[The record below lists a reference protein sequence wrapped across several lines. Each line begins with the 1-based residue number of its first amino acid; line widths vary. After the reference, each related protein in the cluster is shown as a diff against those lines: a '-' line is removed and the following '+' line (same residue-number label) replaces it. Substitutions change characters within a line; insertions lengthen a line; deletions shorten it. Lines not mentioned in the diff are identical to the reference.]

1 MKTMTSWKERLLPL
15 GAAMLSTTVVRAQAA
30 DAVIAAAPA
39 PASME
44 IVYLLLAVAV
54 LQVVIILSL
63 SGILRTLGGTG
74 TVWADYLKGR
84 RAAGLL
90 CLVGLGASADLHA
103 ATGMNTVLISVNALM
118 WWMIA
123 INVIL
128 FAIIVGQL
136 SVVRGMARTLSGK
149 EEVDTPSVAE
159 GPTFADGILQRLT
172 RSVKVEQEKD
182 VLMHHE
188 YDGIRELD
196 NVLPPWWLWLFY
208 GTVIWSVVFLL
219 NVHVLD
225 IWPTQE
231 EEYRQEMAQAKAD
244 VDAYLAQFAGMVDET
259 NVTALTDEAAIAG
272 GRATFDA
279 YCKACHGGAGE
290 GGVGPNL
297 TDDHW
302 IHGGGVQNV
311 FKTIKYGV
319 PEKGMIAW
327 KAQLKPAEMQA
338 VTSYIL
344 KLHGTNPPNAKAPE
358 GELWKE
364 ATTTAPADS
373 AAVVTTDS
381 TAVAALK

>member
-1 MKTMTSWKERLLPL
+1 
-15 GAAMLSTTVVRAQAA
+15 MLITTAGRAQDA
-30 DAVIAAAPA
+30 DAAITISPSTS
-39 PASME
+39 SME
-44 IVYLLLAVAV
+44 TVYLLLAVAV

-74 TVWADYLKGR
+74 SVWADYLKGR
-84 RAAGLL
+84 RAAVMLALFG
-90 CLVGLGASADLHA
+90 SAATIDLHA
-103 ATGMNTVLISVNALM
+103 ATGMTTALISVQALM

-123 INVIL
+123 INAIL

-149 EEVDTPSVAE
+149 EDVDAPAGAT
-159 GPTFADGILQRLT
+159 GPTFGDTILQRLT

-231 EEYRQEMAQAKAD
+231 EEYRLEMAQAKAD
-244 VDAYLAQFAGMVDET
+244 VDAYLAQFAGVVDET
-259 NVTALTDEAAIAG
+259 NVTALTDETAMAG
-272 GRATFDA
+272 GRATFET

-338 VTSYIL
+338 VASYIL

-358 GELWKE
+358 GALWKE

-373 AAVVTTDS
+373 AAVVAADT

>member
-15 GAAMLSTTVVRAQAA
+15 GAAMLSTSVASAQT
-30 DAVIAAAPA
+30 AVAAAPA

-44 IVYLLLAVAV
+44 TVYLLLAVAV
-54 LQVVIILSL
+54 LLVVIILSL

-84 RAAGLL
+84 RAAVVLALL
-90 CLVGLGASADLHA
+90 GSVTTADLHA
-103 ATGMNTVLISVNALM
+103 ATGLTTTLVTVQALM

-149 EEVDTPSVAE
+149 EEVDTRMADE
-159 GPTFADGILQRLT
+159 GPTFADTVLQRLT

-182 VLMHHE
+182 LLMHHE

-219 NVHVLD
+219 NVHVFD

-231 EEYRQEMAQAKAD
+231 EEYRQEMAQAKAE

-259 NVTALTDEAAIAG
+259 NVTALTDAAAIAG

-344 KLHGTNPPNAKAPE
+344 TLHGTDPPNAKAPE

-364 ATTTAPADS
+364 ATTTAPVDSAAAIAVDS
-373 AAVVTTDS
+373 AAV
-381 TAVAALK
+381 AVLK

>member
-15 GAAMLSTTVVRAQAA
+15 GAAMLSTSVASAQT
-30 DAVIAAAPA
+30 AVAAAPA

-44 IVYLLLAVAV
+44 TVYLLLAVAV

-84 RAAGLL
+84 RAAVVLALL
-90 CLVGLGASADLHA
+90 GSVTTADLHA
-103 ATGMNTVLISVNALM
+103 ATGLTTTLVTVQALM

-149 EEVDTPSVAE
+149 EEVDTRMADE
-159 GPTFADGILQRLT
+159 GPTFADTVLQRLT

-182 VLMHHE
+182 LLMHHE

-219 NVHVLD
+219 NVHVFD

-231 EEYRQEMAQAKAD
+231 EEYRQEMAQAKAE

-259 NVTALTDEAAIAG
+259 NVTALTDAAAIAG

-344 KLHGTNPPNAKAPE
+344 TLHGTDPPNAKAPE

-364 ATTTAPADS
+364 ATTTAPVDSAAAIAVDS
-373 AAVVTTDS
+373 AAV
-381 TAVAALK
+381 AVLK

>member
-15 GAAMLSTTVVRAQAA
+15 GAAMLSTTAGRAQAT
-30 DAVIAAAPA
+30 DAAIAAAPA
-39 PASME
+39 SASME
-44 IVYLLLAVAV
+44 TVYLLLAVAV

-84 RAAGLL
+84 RAVVVLALL
-90 CLVGLGASADLHA
+90 GLGGATDLHA
-103 ATGMNTVLISVNALM
+103 ATGMATVLVSVQVLL
-118 WWMIA
+118 WWMVA
-123 INVIL
+123 VNVIL

-149 EEVDTPSVAE
+149 EEVDMPAAAE
-159 GPTFADGILQRLT
+159 GPTFADSLLQRLT
-172 RSVKVEQEKD
+172 RSVKVDQEKD

-244 VDAYLAQFAGMVDET
+244 VDAYLAQFAGMVDEN
-259 NVTALTDEAAIAG
+259 NVTPLTDEASIAG
-272 GRATFDA
+272 GRATYDA

-302 IHGGGVQNV
+302 KHGGGIHNI

-338 VTSYIL
+338 VASYIL

-358 GELWKE
+358 GDVWKE
-364 ATTTAPADS
+364 ASTTAPVDTIPSQAVDS
-373 AAVVTTDS
+373 V
-381 TAVAALK
+381 AVATIQ

>member
-15 GAAMLSTTVVRAQAA
+15 GAAMLSTTLGRAQAT
-30 DAVIAAAPA
+30 DAAITAAPA

-44 IVYLLLAVAV
+44 TAYLLLAVAV

-84 RAAGLL
+84 RAAVLPVLL
-90 CLVGLGASADLHA
+90 GLGASSDLHA
-103 ATGMNTVLISVNALM
+103 ATGMTTALISVQALM
-118 WWMIA
+118 WWLIA
-123 INVIL
+123 INAIL

-149 EEVDTPSVAE
+149 EDVDAPAAEE
-159 GPTFADGILQRLT
+159 GPTFADTILQRLT

-219 NVHVLD
+219 NVHVFD

-259 NVTALTDEAAIAG
+259 NVTALMDDASIAG
-272 GRATFDA
+272 GRATYEA

-302 IHGGGVQNV
+302 KHGGGIHNI

-327 KAQLKPAEMQA
+327 KAQLKPVEMQA
-338 VTSYIL
+338 VASYIL
-344 KLHGTNPPNAKAPE
+344 KLHGSNPPNAKAPE
-358 GELWKE
+358 GELWKD

-373 AAVVTTDS
+373 AAVVAADS
-381 TAVAALK
+381 IAVAALK

>member
-1 MKTMTSWKERLLPL
+1 MKNMTSWKERLLPL
-15 GAAMLSTTVVRAQAA
+15 GAAMLSTSVASAQT
-30 DAVIAAAPA
+30 AVAAAPA

-44 IVYLLLAVAV
+44 TVYLLLAVAV

-84 RAAGLL
+84 RAAVVLALL
-90 CLVGLGASADLHA
+90 GSVTTADLHA
-103 ATGMNTVLISVNALM
+103 ATGLTTTLVTVQALM

-149 EEVDTPSVAE
+149 EEVDTRMADE
-159 GPTFADGILQRLT
+159 GPTFADTVLQRLT

-182 VLMHHE
+182 LLMHHE

-219 NVHVLD
+219 NVHVFD

-231 EEYRQEMAQAKAD
+231 EEYRQEMAQAKAE

-259 NVTALTDEAAIAG
+259 NVTALTDAAAIAG

-344 KLHGTNPPNAKAPE
+344 TLHGTDPPNAKAPE

-364 ATTTAPADS
+364 ATTTAPVDSAAAIAVDS
-373 AAVVTTDS
+373 AAV
-381 TAVAALK
+381 AVLK

>member
-1 MKTMTSWKERLLPL
+1 MKTMTSWKERLLPF
-15 GAAMLSTTVVRAQAA
+15 GAAMLSTTLGRAQTTDAA
-30 DAVIAAAPA
+30 ITAAPA
-39 PASME
+39 TASME
-44 IVYLLLAVAV
+44 TAYLLLAVAV

-74 TVWADYLKGR
+74 TVWTDYLKGR
-84 RAAGLL
+84 RAAVLL
-90 CLVGLGASADLHA
+90 VLLGLGASADLHA
-103 ATGMNTVLISVNALM
+103 ATGMTTALISVQALM
-118 WWMIA
+118 WWLIA

-149 EEVDTPSVAE
+149 EDVDAPAAEE
-159 GPTFADGILQRLT
+159 GPTFADTILQRLT

-208 GTVIWSVVFLL
+208 GTVVWSVVFLL

-259 NVTALTDEAAIAG
+259 NVTALTDETAMANG
-272 GRATFDA
+272 QATFET

-327 KAQLKPAEMQA
+327 KTQLKPIEMQA
-338 VTSYIL
+338 VASYIL
-344 KLHGTNPPNAKAPE
+344 KLHGTDPPNGKAPE
-358 GELWKE
+358 GEVWKE
-364 ATTTAPADS
+364 ATTIAPVDS
-373 AAVVTTDS
+373 TAAVAADS
-381 TAVAALK
+381 TAVAVIR

>member
-15 GAAMLSTTVVRAQAA
+15 GAAMLSTSVASAQAT
-30 DAVIAAAPA
+30 VAAAPA

-44 IVYLLLAVAV
+44 TVYLLLAVAV

-74 TVWADYLKGR
+74 TVWADYVKGR
-84 RAAGLL
+84 RAAGVLALL
-90 CLVGLGASADLHA
+90 GLGASADLHA
-103 ATGMNTVLISVNALM
+103 ATGMATALISVNALV
-118 WWMIA
+118 WWMIG

-128 FAIIVGQL
+128 FAIILGQF
-136 SVVRGMARTLSGK
+136 SAVRGMARTLSGK
-149 EEVDTPSVAE
+149 EEVDAPTVVE
-159 GPTFADGILQRLT
+159 GPTFADNILQRLT

-244 VDAYLAQFAGMVDET
+244 VDAYLAQFAGMVDEN

-319 PEKGMIAW
+319 AEKGMIAW

-358 GELWKE
+358 GEPWGAA
-364 ATTTAPADS
+364 ATPSASDTVPSLPTDS
-373 AAVVTTDS
+373 AAV
-381 TAVAALK
+381 AAIR